1 MNQKKVYP
9 IVLQFFIIACISFDV
24 YILFFSDVMY
34 KFYAFVMFFVLLNS
48 LTNSIGNY
56 NLFEYNDIYCILDM
70 IEYASFAIMLFSV
83 FAKDTAVFWFLS
95 FIVQVLYIP
104 WNYIYVKTSALS
116 QYSVRKI
123 KQYSFLDGISAA
135 VSLVVF
141 VLRCM
146 DIISEWFLLAGFLSW
161 VIVLGMWAVD
171 NFSLGSR
178 LELPGNKIMLYD
190 VETDSWKRIKGISVD
205 SKGCINEIKF
215 GETSATPDSKTEYYM
230 LPGLIDTHVHIDQNP
245 YQTAT
250 TGVLTESEVALI
262 NATESAEVGVTTVC
276 DMGGAQ
282 LDNYYIV
289 QKLVKN
295 DHSISHIETTGCF
308 FSKRYGHYMQH
319 GGFVIENEHDA
330 ELYANYLSKLGI
342 KFAKIMLGNYEISE
356 HDLELMIESR
366 RIPDSRL
373 KKIVDEYFPSGN
385 EFKKEKCEDRFFACL
400 EQLNSITVYTLEEL
414 RLIVPVF
421 RRKNIDIFAHAFI
434 ERDVHIAIDA
444 GITKIEHPGKYSDE
458 LIEKM
463 LNNNVIVTSSY
474 VAAEDGA
481 ILSSELDKISI
492 GCSPELISNW
502 YYDTREVLPKL
513 YNRGVKVAL
522 GTDAG
527 FSGTP
532 FGSLVREVI
541 SLVNDLEIP
550 VCKVL
555 KSATVVAAE
564 KLNMDSLH
572 KIGEICP
579 RSYADFVL
587 YEANFIDDIN
597 ALLHPAQVWIRGEKV
612 YERQY
617 D

>member
-1 MNQKKVYP
+1 
-9 IVLQFFIIACISFDV
+9 
-24 YILFFSDVMY
+24 
-34 KFYAFVMFFVLLNS
+34 
-48 LTNSIGNY
+48 
-56 NLFEYNDIYCILDM
+56 M

-83 FAKDTAVFWFLS
+83 FAQNTAVFWFLS
-95 FIVQVLYIP
+95 FVVQVLYIP

-116 QYSVRKI
+116 QYSIRKI
-123 KQYSFLDGISAA
+123 KQYSLLDGISAS
-135 VSLVVF
+135 VSLIVF

-146 DIISEWFLLAGFLSW
+146 NIISEWYLLAGFLSW
-161 VIVLGMWAVD
+161 IIVLGMWAVD

-190 VETDSWKRIKGISVD
+190 VNTDSWKRVKGISID
-205 SKGCINEIKF
+205 SKGCINEIQY
-215 GETSATPDSKTEYYM
+215 GETSAVPDSGTEYYM

-250 TGVLTESEVALI
+250 SGALTESEVALI
-262 NATESAEVGVTTVC
+262 NAKESAEAGVTTVC

-289 QKLVKN
+289 QKLIKN
-295 DHSISHIETTGCF
+295 NQTISHIETTGCF

-319 GGFVIENEHDA
+319 GGFIIENEQDA
-330 ELYANYLSKLGI
+330 ELYANYLSKLGV

-356 HDLELMIESR
+356 RDLECMIETRMIS
-366 RIPDSRL
+366 DLRL
-373 KKIVDEYFPSGN
+373 KKIVDEYFPAESEYERN
-385 EFKKEKCEDRFFACL
+385 KCEDKFDACL
-400 EQLNSITVYTLEEL
+400 ERLNSITVYTLEEL
-414 RLIVPVF
+414 KKIVPVF
-421 RRKNIDIFAHAFI
+421 KRKNIDIFAHAFI
-434 ERDVHIAIDA
+434 EGDVHIAIDS

-463 LNNNVIVTSSY
+463 VNNNVIVTSSY

-492 GCSPELISNW
+492 GCSSELISNW

-513 YNRGVKVAL
+513 YSKGVKVAL

-541 SLVNDLEIP
+541 SLVNDLGIP
-550 VCKVL
+550 ARKVL
-555 KSATVVAAE
+555 KSATVIAAE
-564 KLNMDSLH
+564 KLNMDSFH
-572 KIGEICP
+572 KIGEVCP
-579 RSYADFVL
+579 KSYADFVL

-597 ALLHPAQVWIRGEKV
+597 TLLHPAQVWIRGEKV

>member
-24 YILFFSDVMY
+24 YILFFSEAMY

-56 NLFEYNDIYCILDM
+56 NLSEYNDVYCILDM
-70 IEYASFAIMLFSV
+70 IEYASFAIMLFSI
-83 FAKDTAVFWFLS
+83 FAQNTAVFWFLS
-95 FIVQVLYIP
+95 FVVQVLYIP

-116 QYSVRKI
+116 QYSIRKI
-123 KQYSFLDGISAA
+123 KQYSVLDGISAA

-141 VLRCM
+141 ILRSIN
-146 DIISEWFLLAGFLSW
+146 IISEWYLLAGFLSW
-161 VIVLGMWAVD
+161 IIVLGMWAVD
-171 NFSLGSR
+171 NFSLGSK

-190 VETDSWKRIKGISVD
+190 ANTDSWKRVKGIAVD
-205 SKGCINEIKF
+205 SKGCISEIQY
-215 GETSATPDSKTEYYM
+215 GETMAVPDSGTEYYM

-250 TGVLTESEVALI
+250 SGALTENEVALI
-262 NATESAEVGVTTVC
+262 NAKESAEAGVTTVC

-289 QKLVKN
+289 QKLIKSN
-295 DHSISHIETTGCF
+295 NSISHIETAGCF

-319 GGFVIENEHDA
+319 GGFVIESEQDA
-330 ELYANYLSKLGI
+330 ELYANYLTKLGI
-342 KFAKIMLGNYEISE
+342 KYAKFMLGNYEIGE
-356 HDLELMIESR
+356 RDLEHMIET
-366 RIPDSRL
+366 RIITDSRL
-373 KKIVDEYFPSGN
+373 KGIVDELFPADE
-385 EFKKEKCEDRFFACL
+385 EFVKEKSEEKFLLCL
-400 EQLNSITVYTLEEL
+400 NRLNSVSVYTLEEL
-414 RLIVPVF
+414 KKIVPVF
-421 RRKNIDIFAHAFI
+421 RKRDIDIFAHAFV
-434 ERDVHIAIDA
+434 EADVHTAIDA

-481 ILSSELDKISI
+481 VLSSELDKISI
-492 GCSPELISNW
+492 GCSSELIENW

-513 YNRGVKVAL
+513 YSKGVKVAL

-532 FGSLVREVI
+532 FGSLVREAI
-541 SLVNDLEIP
+541 SLVNDLGIP
-550 VCKVL
+550 ARKVI
-555 KSATVVAAE
+555 KSATVIAAE
-564 KLNMDSLH
+564 KLNMDSFH
-572 KIGEICP
+572 KIGEVCP
-579 RSYADFVL
+579 KSYADFVL

-597 ALLHPAQVWIRGEKV
+597 TLLHPSQVWIRGEKV